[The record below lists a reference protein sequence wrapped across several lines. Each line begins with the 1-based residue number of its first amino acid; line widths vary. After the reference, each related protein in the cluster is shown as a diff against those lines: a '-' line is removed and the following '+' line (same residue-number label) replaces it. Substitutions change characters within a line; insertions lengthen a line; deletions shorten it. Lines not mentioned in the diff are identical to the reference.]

1 MKIGAS
7 TYCLSNAMKR
17 NEMNVIEVLQWI
29 KDQGGEHV
37 EVVPI
42 GYDLMESPD
51 LIDSIVKKAEE
62 LDLDISNY
70 AVGANF
76 ITENEKDFQN
86 QIDQVK
92 KHVDIARSL
101 GVSLMRHDV
110 ASRPKPE
117 TSIQQFESDLPK
129 LVEACQEI
137 ADYAAQYQI
146 VTSVENHGFFIQSSD
161 RIRRLIHSVNRPNFK
176 ATMDVGNFM
185 CVDENSVIAVSKII
199 DYASIVHLKDFY
211 VRPSEQNPGIGFF
224 QSTSGDY
231 LRGSIFGHGDIDVRS
246 VMQVIK
252 QSGYDGYI
260 SLEFEGLED
269 CREGTKI
276 SMENAR
282 RFWDEV

>member
-7 TYCLSNAMKR
+7 TYCLAKAINRK
-17 NEMNVIEVLQWI
+17 EMDVLDVIQWI

-37 EVVPI
+37 EIVPI
-42 GYDLMESPD
+42 GYNLLETPD
-51 LIDSIVKKAEE
+51 LIDQIVEKAAE

-76 ITENEKDFQN
+76 VTDNEEGFRK

-92 KHVDIARSL
+92 KHVDIARRL
-101 GVSLMRHDV
+101 GVKLMRHDV

-137 ADYAAQYQI
+137 ADYAAQYGI
-146 VTSVENHGFFIQSSD
+146 VTSVENHGFFMQASD
-161 RIRRLIHSVNRPNFK
+161 RIQRLIHDVNRPNFK
-176 ATMDVGNFM
+176 TTLDTGNFK
-185 CVDENSVIAVSKII
+185 CVDEDSVAAVKKNIE
-199 DYASIVHLKDFY
+199 YASIVHLKDFY
-211 VRPSEQNPGIGFF
+211 VRPSGQNPGTGFF
-224 QSTSGDY
+224 QTTSGKY
-231 LRGSIFGHGDIDVRS
+231 LRGSIFGHGDIDTRS
-246 VMQVIK
+246 VVQVIK

-276 SMENAR
+276 SMENAKR
-282 RFWDEV
+282 LWHEV

>member
-7 TYCLSNAMKR
+7 TYCLSNAIKR

-29 KDQGGEHV
+29 KDQGAEHV

-42 GYDLMESPD
+42 GYDLIESPD
-51 LIDSIVKKAEE
+51 LIDSIVKKAEV

-199 DYASIVHLKDFY
+199 NYASIVHLKDFY
-211 VRPSEQNPGIGFF
+211 VRPSEQNPGTGFF
-224 QSTSGDY
+224 SP
-231 LRGSIFGHGDIDVRS
+231 LA
-246 VMQVIK
+246 VI
-252 QSGYDGYI
+252 I
-260 SLEFEGLED
+260 
-269 CREGTKI
+269 
-276 SMENAR
+276 
-282 RFWDEV
+282 